1 MYGEKYKKMSADCK
15 LFYMICLDLIKLSMK
30 KGWKDEQGR
39 YYIKMSLETI
49 KERMNC
55 QNTKAVNLKKELIK
69 HDLMEVVRVG
79 QGKADR
85 LYILQLEYT
94 DEDIYKA
101 NHDHED
107 IKNDEEEDSGTF
119 GSLQPQEN
127 SGNRS
132 SRTPKI
138 GELELHKSETIKNKF
153 TKTNPLRT
161 KSSNN
166 QYITDIDDDK
176 RTHSHNEEEINLII
190 SNFREATKTELT
202 DRSFKAVVRK
212 VIDKYNQGKV
222 NSFRDYLATALTRK
236 MEELELRKEQAKAKE
251 ELSEDKQRRL
261 QQKANKLRK
270 TEIKRDV
277 VFYNWLEE

>member
-1 MYGEKYKKMSADCK
+1 MTTKILKMTKKKIRGHSEAYSHK
-15 LFYMICLDLIKLSMK
+15 
-30 KGWKDEQGR
+30 
-39 YYIKMSLETI
+39 
-49 KERMNC
+49 
-55 QNTKAVNLKKELIK
+55 
-69 HDLMEVVRVG
+69 
-79 QGKADR
+79 
-85 LYILQLEYT
+85 
-94 DEDIYKA
+94 
-101 NHDHED
+101 
-107 IKNDEEEDSGTF
+107 
-119 GSLQPQEN
+119 
-127 SGNRS
+127 
-132 SRTPKI
+132 RTPEI
-138 GELELHKSETIKNKF
+138 GVLELHKSETIKNKF

-261 QQKANKLRK
+261 EQKANKLRK
-270 TEIKRDV
+270 TEIRRDV